1 MQTRGQ
7 LVAYDRKENEKER
20 IIIFSLKDK
29 NSVLLKWIFREFFIP
44 KVLRSSLDFD
54 RKCQKCIE

>member
-54 RKCQKCIE
+54 RK